1 LPQGTVGRAA
11 RLAALALAGYVVSAG
26 AQQPPL
32 PDAGRIQEQLRPPE
46 PPRKPAPA
54 EIRIQR
60 PPGDPKVQT
69 PPVHVA
75 SFRVRGA
82 TVFPEA
88 DLQRLL
94 GEPRRSMTLAELQ
107 TLVERINEHYR
118 RHGYLVARAIIPPQD
133 VRDGVV
139 EVRVVEGRYERI
151 EIANASE
158 MSEARIRATVGA
170 LREDAVVHGPTLERS
185 VLLLSDLAGIQ
196 PKATLEPAAQ
206 PGYTNL
212 MMEIVPTRPYDFDA
226 TVDNGGSRFTGRYR
240 LSAGASWNSPRQIGD
255 RATLRYVTSG
265 EKLNSLR
272 LGYETPVGTSG
283 LRANAFGAYT
293 PYELGEDFED
303 LDATGWSRSFGAGL
317 GYPVIR
323 SSDLNLRA
331 QVGAEHRALKDR
343 IGAFEI
349 ENEKRLAIVQWGATG
364 DFRDALLGG
373 AISAFQAL
381 VSNGKLNLRS
391 PGLVETD
398 QATARAEGNFYKA
411 VLGFQRQQRIAEPLR
426 LTLNYT
432 AQVAGDNLDSSEK
445 FSVGGLTG
453 VRAYP
458 PGEAAGDDV
467 HFAQAELRYSAGAVY
482 GGQLTPVAFFDYAQS
497 RINHRTWEGFTGD
510 NFRELAGWGA
520 GLEWTLTGQYFA
532 RGWYAR
538 KIGNEPATADRDRKD
553 RVWLQ
558 AGVLF

>member
-1 LPQGTVGRAA
+1 M
-11 RLAALALAGYVVSAG
+11 RLAALVVVGVGYVVSAA

-54 EIRIQR
+54 EIRIER
-60 PPGDPKVQT
+60 PATDPKADSA
-69 PPVHVA
+69 PFYVA

-82 TVFPEA
+82 SVFPEA
-88 DLQRLL
+88 ELQRIL
-94 GEPRRSMTLAELQ
+94 GEPRRSMTLAGLQ
-107 TLVERINEHYR
+107 ALVERINEHYR
-118 RHGYLVARAIIPPQD
+118 RHGYLVARALVPPQE

-151 EIANASE
+151 EIANATE
-158 MSEARIRATVGA
+158 MSEARIRATVRA

-272 LGYETPVGTSG
+272 VGYETPLGTSG

-293 PYELGEDFED
+293 PYELGEDFAD
-303 LDATGWSRSFGAGL
+303 LDATGWSRSFGAGAS
-317 GYPVIR
+317 YPILR

-331 QVGAEHRALKDR
+331 QAGAEHRTLEDR
-343 IGAFEI
+343 IGAFAI
-349 ENEKRLAIVQWGATG
+349 ENDKRLAVLQWGATG
-364 DFRDALLGG
+364 DFRDALFGG
-373 AISAFQAL
+373 AISAYQAL
-381 VSNGKLNLRS
+381 VSNGRLNLRS
-391 PGLVETD
+391 AGLVEQD
-398 QATARAEGNFYKA
+398 QATARTEGNFYKL

-467 HFAQAELRYSAGAVY
+467 QLAQAELRYAAGALY
-482 GGQLTPVAFFDYAQS
+482 GGQFAPVAFFDYAQS

-510 NFRELAGWGA
+510 NFREIAGWGA
-520 GLEWTLTGQYFA
+520 GLEWTMTGQYFA

-538 KIGNEPATADRDRKD
+538 KIGNEPATADRDRND

>member
-1 LPQGTVGRAA
+1 MPQF
-11 RLAALALAGYVVSAG
+11 LAALALALYVVLAIG
-26 AQQPPL
+26 QPVV

-54 EIRIQR
+54 DIRIQR
-60 PPGDPKVQT
+60 PASEAKADT
-69 PPVHVA
+69 PPFYVA

-82 TVFPEA
+82 SVFAEA
-88 DLQRLL
+88 ELQRIL
-94 GEPRRSMTLAELQ
+94 GEPRRNMTLAELQ
-107 TLVERINEHYR
+107 TLADKVGEHYR
-118 RHGYLVARAIIPPQD
+118 SRGYLVARALIPPQD

-158 MSEARIRATVGA
+158 MSEARIRGTVSR

-206 PGYTNL
+206 AGYTNL
-212 MMEIVPTRPYDFDA
+212 MMEIAPTRPYEFDA
-226 TVDNGGSRFTGRYR
+226 TLDNAGSRHTGRFR
-240 LSAGASWNSPRQIGD
+240 LSAGAAWNSPLQIGD
-255 RATLRYVTSG
+255 RAMLRYVTSG
-265 EKLNSLR
+265 ERLNSLR
-272 LGYETPVGTSG
+272 LGYEVPVGTSG

-293 PYELGEDFED
+293 PYELGGDFSH
-303 LDATGWSRSFGAGL
+303 LDATGWSRSFGAGAS
-317 GYPVIR
+317 YPVVR
-323 SSDLNLRA
+323 SSELNLRA
-331 QVGAEHRALKDR
+331 QAGAEHRTLEDR

-349 ENEKRLAIVQWGATG
+349 ENDKRLAVLQWGATG
-364 DFRDALLGG
+364 DFRDGLFGG
-373 AISAFQAL
+373 TISAFQAL
-381 VSNGKLNLRS
+381 VSNGRLNLR
-391 PGLVETD
+391 TD
-398 QATARAEGNFYKA
+398 QLVSQDEATTRAEGNFYKM

-432 AQVAGDNLDSSEK
+432 AQLAGQNLDSSEK

-467 HFAQAELRYSAGAVY
+467 QLAQAELRYIAGSVL
-482 GGQLTPVAFFDYAQS
+482 GGQLTPVAFIDYAQS
-497 RINHRTWEGFTGD
+497 RINHRTWEGFTGP
-510 NFRELAGWGA
+510 NTRELAGWGA
-520 GLEWTLTGQYFA
+520 GIEWSMTGQYFA

-538 KIGNEPATADRDRKD
+538 KIGNEPATADNDRDD
-553 RVWLQ
+553 RVWFQ
-558 AGVLF
+558 AGMLF

>member
-1 LPQGTVGRAA
+1 MVGM
-11 RLAALALAGYVVSAG
+11 GHVVSAA
-26 AQQPPL
+26 AQTPPL

-54 EIRIQR
+54 QIRIQ
-60 PPGDPKVQT
+60 PPAGEARAQT
-69 PPVHVA
+69 APFYVA

-82 TVFPEA
+82 TLFPEA
-88 DLQRLL
+88 DLQRIL
-94 GEPRRSMTLAELQ
+94 GEPRREMTLAELQ
-107 TLVERINEHYR
+107 TFADQLSEHYR
-118 RHGYLVARAIIPPQD
+118 RKGYIVARALIPPQE

-151 EIANASE
+151 EISNASE
-158 MSEARIRATVGA
+158 MSETRIRNTVSA

-212 MMEIVPTRPYDFDA
+212 MMEIAPTRPYDFDA
-226 TVDNGGSRFTGRYR
+226 TVDNGGSRVTGRYR
-240 LSAGASWNSPRQIGD
+240 LTAGAAWNSPLQIGD

-265 EKLNSLR
+265 ERLNSLR
-272 LGYETPVGTSG
+272 LGYDAPIGASG

-293 PYELGEDFED
+293 PYELGEQFSN
-303 LDATGWSRSFGAGL
+303 LDASGWSRNLGAGL
-317 GYPVIR
+317 AYPVIR
-323 SSDLNLRA
+323 STDMNLRA
-331 QVGAEHRALKDR
+331 QAGVEHRALTDR
-343 IGAFEI
+343 IGSFAI
-349 ENEKRLAIVQWGATG
+349 ENHKRLAILQWGATG
-364 DFRDALLGG
+364 DLRDGLFGG

-391 PGLVETD
+391 ATLIADD
-398 QATARAEGNFYKA
+398 QATAKAEGNFYKL
-411 VLGFQRQQRIAEPLR
+411 VLGFQRQQRVTEALR

-432 AQVAGDNLDSSEK
+432 GQFAGDNLDSSEK

-458 PGEAAGDDV
+458 AGEAAGDDV
-467 HFAQAELRYSAGAVY
+467 HFAQAELRYAAGTLL
-482 GGQLTPVAFFDYAQS
+482 GGQFAPVVFFDYAQS

-520 GLEWTLTGQYFA
+520 GVEWTMTGQYFA

-538 KIGNEPATADRDRKD
+538 KIGNEPATADSDRDD

-558 AGVLF
+558 AGMLF